1 MLGCAVV
8 PVKSRKIVAAPRY
21 RQLAEALLADIGSGR
36 YAVGDVLPGE
46 LELAERHR
54 VSRHTV
60 REALR
65 RLQDF
70 GLITRRRG
78 IGTVV
83 TADANAGAYVQ
94 RLGSPAELL
103 RYPEPSRLEVRAA
116 SKITAD
122 AALASRLGCA
132 RGARWNVVSAV
143 RRLQPS
149 GAAIGWSDIYLSP
162 RYAAVV
168 PQVGRAGGRVFE
180 MIERRYGAR
189 VARVEVEIRAGL
201 VDASRAA
208 LLGVEAGS
216 PSLTVLRRYREADGS
231 VLQIT
236 IAEHPAERF
245 TYAFDLHRSASG
257 VGFEP
262 G

>member
-1 MLGCAVV
+1 VAKRKSEQVKAVSV
-8 PVKSRKIVAAPRY
+8 AGRKRYEQVA
-21 RQLAEALLADIGSGR
+21 ESLLESIRSGKL
-36 YAVGDVLPGE
+36 AVGATMPGE
-46 LELAERHR
+46 LELVSQFG

-149 GAAIGWSDIYLSP
+149 GTSIGWSDIYLSP